1 MKSGQ
6 KIVEEE
12 DLKTGEKTK
21 YRDEHSGP
29 FSWKTRSQQVPNW
42 NSLVWPEEVHYHLR
56 SVSPMELYLK
66 PLDSQDK

>member
-1 MKSGQ
+1 METNELPNILSCSFRVKSGQ

-29 FSWKTRSQQVPNW
+29 FSWKTRSQQVAETNT
-42 NSLVWPEEVHYHLR
+42 S
-56 SVSPMELYLK
+56 S
-66 PLDSQDK
+66 DSQSPT